1 MLIRGSKLNKMPKIT
16 QKYFDD
22 MILTKNLN
30 ITTFLTISCYKSEV
44 PSINRLFVVDN
55 NNFEH
60 LCTNTEYL
68 RICGQSLGYR

>member
-55 NNFEH
+55 NKDYLN
-60 LCTNTEYL
+60 LEYL